1 MTQEFS
7 ISYNTQKDLTVSLFH
22 YLGIYSHSLLQ
33 TDSFALLVLRMGTW
47 ARLSPWRVYS
57 HRHSIT
63 LTTVLQL
70 LVLACFWLD
79 QCVDRVCLCLYVT
92 YFYELNCHS
101 SEVVTKWKSSLLHGM
116 WRGTCTSLPFW
127 SAAKI
132 WPPNRGCSGSVHVK
146 AIITPHTDEATETR
160 MRKVLQLFLL
170 LSAWCSHQLRPVSRN
185 LCPWCPGE
193 WLCWQHNNTHCC
205 SPGCP

>member
-1 MTQEFS
+1 MSQAVPVEC
-7 ISYNTQKDLTVSLFH
+7 
-22 YLGIYSHSLLQ
+22 
-33 TDSFALLVLRMGTW
+33 
-47 ARLSPWRVYS
+47 YS

-101 SEVVTKWKSSLLHGM
+101 SEVVTKRKSSLLHGM
-116 WRGTCTSLPFW
+116 WKGTCTSLPFC
-127 SAAKI
+127 SAAK
-132 WPPNRGCSGSVHVK
+132 SGLQIVVALDLRTKNLSSHHALMKPQKSGGERDWSSFSCCLHDAV
-146 AIITPHTDEATETR
+146 ISWDLCLGTY
-160 MRKVLQLFLL
+160 VLDVLGDDC
-170 LSAWCSHQLRPVSRN
+170 AD
-185 LCPWCPGE
+185 
-193 WLCWQHNNTHCC
+193 NTYCC